1 MGRPRDVGDRPAKLV
16 ADRSRRVY
24 PENAARRPVIYSP
37 VKGDHSVQAKHQV
50 RTESQ
55 PTRRE
60 VELDHLLQE
69 VAEDA
74 RERAARYPKD
84 TIVPEGGE

>member
-1 MGRPRDVGDRPAKLV
+1 MTAPPSLDVEALQGHRRRDAHPLSASVLDSAP
-16 ADRSRRVY
+16 
-24 PENAARRPVIYSP
+24 
-37 VKGDHSVQAKHQV
+37 KGDHSVQSKSQV

-60 VELDHLLQE
+60 LELDNLLQE

-74 RERAARYPKD
+74 RERAARYPKE

>member
-1 MGRPRDVGDRPAKLV
+1 MQSK
-16 ADRSRRVY
+16 S
-24 PENAARRPVIYSP
+24 
-37 VKGDHSVQAKHQV
+37 QV

-60 VELDHLLQE
+60 LELENLLQE

-74 RERAARYPKD
+74 RERAARYPKE